1 MPYALPKSPKMGPP
15 WSPFTIITHDLMCMI
30 ALEKAKFITNL
41 FEAVLKVLC
50 LGKKIQYHKQ
60 IQCTYYYVFLKA
72 FFFSFLF
79 SILYDHT

>member
-1 MPYALPKSPKMGPP
+1 MGPP

-50 LGKKIQYHKQ
+50 LGKKFNIISRYNSAFPSLS
-60 IQCTYYYVFLKA
+60 YY
-72 FFFSFLF
+72 
-79 SILYDHT
+79 DGNQG